1 MRPRPL
7 LCSLSTLFL
16 VLSSNGA
23 SASKPPSPSNK
34 RLVHPQVQGI
44 LEHVPAKQV
53 ACNAKPTGPIETTEC
68 DYETVE
74 SVNEELYTHLH
85 ELVTTPFFKYFKLDL
100 YRECPFW
107 KENGFCMHR
116 ECAVT
121 TIDESQVPEKWRA
134 AALSQVQ
141 TTSEEQRKS
150 FPGCYYR
157 DSDFCFFDDDGN
169 TDGEYLDLTLN
180 PEVFTGYAGPS
191 AHRVWSSIYEENCFG
206 ISESTLTG
214 SPSTQQTSARPLGLS
229 SMDAFKAESAD
240 AECLEKRVYYRII
253 SGLHASI
260 STHVCY
266 ENLNQTTGEW
276 GPNLE
281 CFIDRVAA
289 HPERLQYIYFNSVLL
304 LRALARVE
312 PWLAAYDLCAFDGEQ
327 EKTKEILGN
336 VLNIAKKTGKFDET
350 LLFQG
355 ENAQILKEEFKDHFR
370 NVSRI
375 MDCVGCDKCRLWGKV
390 QVTGVASALK
400 ILFELDEKNLDPKK
414 NPNLLQR
421 AEIVALINTL
431 HRFSESLH
439 AVDVFRGM
447 WAKDEDPTT
456 ILESVV
462 AEQTK
467 QAASQ
472 PLSSSSPPRPGQS
485 VPIEPFH
492 QQVQKRVTRLLSA
505 CRENTEYCVHLWLQ
519 QLSQFLSAFVS
530 ALRSLFG
537 GNGRRSDL

>member
-1 MRPRPL
+1 M
-7 LCSLSTLFL
+7 SL
-16 VLSSNGA
+16 
-23 SASKPPSPSNK
+23 
-34 RLVHPQVQGI
+34 
-44 LEHVPAKQV
+44 
-53 ACNAKPTGPIETTEC
+53 
-68 DYETVE
+68 
-74 SVNEELYTHLH
+74 
-85 ELVTTPFFKYFKLDL
+85 
-100 YRECPFW
+100 
-107 KENGFCMHR
+107 
-116 ECAVT
+116 
-121 TIDESQVPEKWRA
+121 
-134 AALSQVQ
+134 
-141 TTSEEQRKS
+141 
-150 FPGCYYR
+150 PGCYYR
-157 DSDFCFFDDDGN
+157 DSDFCYFDDDGN
-169 TDGEYLDLTLN
+169 TDGEYIDLTMN

-206 ISESTLTG
+206 ISESTLSG
-214 SPSTQQTSARPLGLS
+214 SGSGSSAKS
-229 SMDAFKAESAD
+229 SMPQGLGIGSSMNAFKSSSDE

-266 ENLNQTTGEW
+266 ENLNQTTGKW

-327 EKTKEILGN
+327 ERTKEILGN
-336 VLNIAKKTGKFDET
+336 VLSIAKTAGKFDEKM
-350 LLFQG
+350 LFQG

-400 ILFELDEKNLDPKK
+400 ILFELDEKALDPKT

-439 AVDVFRGM
+439 AVDVFRAM
-447 WAKDEDPTT
+447 WQKDEDPTT
-456 ILESVV
+456 LLKDNQ
-462 AEQTK
+462 AEKTQNT
-467 QAASQ
+467 SQ
-472 PLSSSSPPRPGQS
+472 PLSTPLAAPSPSGSSPPLASPSASSPGQALAA
-485 VPIEPFH
+485 EPFY
-492 QQVQKRVTRLLSA
+492 QQVQTRVVRLFSA
-505 CRENTEYCVHLWLQ
+505 CRQNTEYCVHLWLQ
-519 QLSQFLSAFVS
+519 YLSQLLNSLISTLRRAF
-530 ALRSLFG
+530 SLEG
-537 GNGRRSDL
+537 GEEGPGRSDL

>member
-1 MRPRPL
+1 
-7 LCSLSTLFL
+7 
-16 VLSSNGA
+16 
-23 SASKPPSPSNK
+23 
-34 RLVHPQVQGI
+34 
-44 LEHVPAKQV
+44 
-53 ACNAKPTGPIETTEC
+53 
-68 DYETVE
+68 
-74 SVNEELYTHLH
+74 
-85 ELVTTPFFKYFKLDL
+85 
-100 YRECPFW
+100 
-107 KENGFCMHR
+107 
-116 ECAVT
+116 
-121 TIDESQVPEKWRA
+121 
-134 AALSQVQ
+134 
-141 TTSEEQRKS
+141 
-150 FPGCYYR
+150 
-157 DSDFCFFDDDGN
+157 
-169 TDGEYLDLTLN
+169 
-180 PEVFTGYAGPS
+180 
-191 AHRVWSSIYEENCFG
+191 
-206 ISESTLTG
+206 
-214 SPSTQQTSARPLGLS
+214 
-229 SMDAFKAESAD
+229 MDAFKAESAD

-336 VLNIAKKTGKFDET
+336 VLSIAKKTGRFDET

-467 QAASQ
+467 AASQ

-485 VPIEPFH
+485 IPIEPFH

-519 QLSQFLSAFVS
+519 QLSHFLSALVS